1 MTGRNVVSVVN
12 LCNQALRHLA
22 QTAGIVDFDND
33 VSEAADACRLFF
45 PQVVDE
51 ILSDYPYSFAR
62 KFGNPALVAG
72 PTPPAIDGQFLY
84 SYRVPVDCLTIRRI
98 VNPTDPVRTAF
109 NTIPFLIGQDDTGL
123 LMYCNVEPI
132 AATASTAAIPQIE
145 YTMTFES
152 SAFWP
157 SSFGQMVS
165 FLLASY
171 LAPSLTAGDK
181 FKLGPRALQ
190 LYDWA
195 RQRAQNLD
203 ANQSQPDLPPNAAWI
218 EARDSGSG
226 SMWPLGGN
234 WTAYPGS
241 LP

>member
-123 LMYCNVEPI
+123 LMYCNVQPI
-132 AATASTAAIPQIE
+132 AATPSTAAIPQIE

-171 LAPSLTAGDK
+171 LAPSLTAGGK
-181 FKLGPRALQ
+181 VKLRPR
-190 LYDWA
+190 
-195 RQRAQNLD
+195 
-203 ANQSQPDLPPNAAWI
+203 P
-218 EARDSGSG
+218 
-226 SMWPLGGN
+226 
-234 WTAYPGS
+234 
-241 LP
+241 